1 LVIGGL
7 VIGGLV
13 IGGLVIGGLVIGGL
27 VIASIDWTVSIATGN
42 PRTAPAGD
50 TQKQIHDGGCGHRHR
65 VSDCLT
71 NRISAPPIINSQSP
85 PIHQFTIASP
95 NPQST
100 IRNPAIINPQS
111 PIHNQRSA
119 ILNPQSSIDDG
130 FHRPLP
136 PFVE

>member
-13 IGGLVIGGLVIGGL
+13 IGGLVIGGLL
-27 VIASIDWTVSIATGN
+27 IASIDWTVSIATGN

-71 NRISAPPIINSQSP
+71 NRISAPPIINSQSHL
-85 PIHQFTIASP
+85 PIH
-95 NPQST
+95 NPQSA
-100 IRNPAIINPQS
+100 IQRSSILNP